1 MHCWSEGSNLDI
13 LHELVEQ
20 SSQGTFF
27 SQGRRDILT
36 IAIGTKEHLGR
47 VRTTGFGVGVRQYF
61 GSFPRPNTSAAPM
74 TQEMMEQFSQ
84 QIRRQ
89 VTEDLRREWEQ
100 RWESMSTNHNVMN
113 PNEDEDIETDISYR
127 CKFFVEGVPHFVAI
141 GRVYPGGSTMHTSI
155 HTYNICICSLYH

>member
-1 MHCWSEGSNLDI
+1 
-13 LHELVEQ
+13 
-20 SSQGTFF
+20 
-27 SQGRRDILT
+27 
-36 IAIGTKEHLGR
+36 
-47 VRTTGFGVGVRQYF
+47 
-61 GSFPRPNTSAAPM
+61 M